1 MIDGQKVPACLC
13 VAVVG
18 GVSSN
23 QQYLKIYLVTFKLQ
37 CEDGLVCYRRSAGDP
52 IPGCE
57 SDGMLDS
64 PTDYCVLPE
73 AVAAMPS
80 PDTSEELTNTN
91 DFNGR
96 ATTDTDDTVEEP
108 PTPSPSMAL
117 RGTNTEAPTFPGE
130 EFDPNVPTS
139 APNTVIP
146 TFEFRGPPVSS
157 APSSETWGVLANN
170 TDPIPLDY
178 VGNDNEF
185 GDATYPL
192 GPCQGGTYPCTDC

>member
-1 MIDGQKVPACLC
+1 MICCCFLFH
-13 VAVVG
+13 
-18 GVSSN
+18 GVSRRISLTN
-23 QQYLKIYLVTFKLQ
+23 NKKPFIIQWQ
-37 CEDGLVCYRRSAGDP
+37 CDDGLVCYRRRAGDP

-80 PDTSEELTNTN
+80 PADTSEELTDTN
-91 DFNGR
+91 FNGW
-96 ATTDTDDTVEEP
+96 ATTDEGDTIEEAP
-108 PTPSPSMAL
+108 STPSPSVAL
-117 RGTNTEAPTFPGE
+117 RGTEAPTFPGE
-130 EFDPNVPTS
+130 SEELDPNVPTA
-139 APNTVIP
+139 APNTVLP

-170 TDPIPLDY
+170 TDPLPLDY

-185 GDATYPL
+185 GDADYPL
-192 GPCQGGTYPCTDC
+192 GPCQGGTYLDTFFL